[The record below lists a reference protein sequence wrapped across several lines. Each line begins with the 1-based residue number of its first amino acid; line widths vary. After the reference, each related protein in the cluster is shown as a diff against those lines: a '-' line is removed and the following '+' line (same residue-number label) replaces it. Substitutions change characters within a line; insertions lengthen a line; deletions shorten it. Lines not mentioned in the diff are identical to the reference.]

1 MNRWLSTFACFF
13 LFISLIAAQNSDHVN
28 RGGLGF
34 VKFGLGFGAPGDL
47 NDDLSTTFN
56 RNTKISGSS
65 FQIGAGGL
73 LLFSKRFLL
82 VLEGSGYFH
91 GTEEVGL
98 YSGKLTGGSGELK
111 LGIPLLNNETFL
123 GFPYIGLGV
132 GGSRLEITNDAV
144 EDVFFGE
151 TKVPEFSEERLR
163 TTSPIL
169 DLGVSLFKIPAP
181 DTDGISIGAHLGF
194 RTALGKDTWKMDND
208 DDVIGASD
216 FGASTFYIKLSI
228 GGGGFFYKKKKEVE
242 NP

>member
-13 LFISLIAAQNSDHVN
+13 LFISLVVAQNSDHVN

-34 VKFGLGFGAPGDL
+34 VKFGLGFGSPSDL
-47 NDDLSTTFN
+47 NDDLSRTFN
-56 RNTKISGSS
+56 SS
-65 FQIGAGGL
+65 TEIGASSIQIGAGGL

-82 VLEGSGYFH
+82 VAEGSGYFH
-91 GTEEVGL
+91 STEEVGL
-98 YSGKLTGGSGELK
+98 YSAKLTGGSGELK

-132 GGSRLEITNDAV
+132 GGSRLEITNDAI
-144 EDVFFGE
+144 EDVFFGQ

-169 DLGVSLFKIPAP
+169 DLGISIFKIPAP

-208 DDVIGASD
+208 DDVVGAAD
-216 FGASTFYIKLSI
+216 FGASAFYIKLSI
-228 GGGGFFYKKKKEVE
+228 GGGGFFYKKDKEKKV
-242 NP
+242 P